1 MNYVGQLA
9 ESVFVTVKELYRGL
23 NPATLTG
30 GIDVIVVRQPDGS
43 LQCSPFHVR
52 FGKLGVL
59 RSKEKVVDIEINGE
73 PVYLQMKLGDNGE
86 AFFVE
91 ENEDFESR
99 VPAHLCTS
107 PILIEL
113 PEGAEE
119 TFEGPPCSGST
130 RRKKRRR
137 KRIRSDSHLREDGSS
152 SSDEREREREQ
163 TEQESPSKEEPT
175 TPMLAS
181 KSVYFSLFEE
191 PYEELGAVQTR
202 DVHPHSEGEWSP
214 SESRKSTHTSEV
226 TCCSVFYSRPSSPKS
241 DSELLVKPQES
252 SGPQMQWNWG
262 GFPKMCSAERGTVEV
277 QRVSPGIHCSDSSHF
292 RTIQWQ
298 DSFDM
303 GQEPGF
309 SCGRANSSVTVVV
322 RPKPR
327 TGPAVQPTESSPI
340 DLERTSNVAQST
352 PNHPTAE
359 PLTLALLAM
368 ASIDSPQAPGH
379 TKKQPQVETLQAG
392 EEVAKESA
400 SNLELEEARTVM
412 DNTVSMANVGNI
424 DGLASEGSIGDVE
437 CVANT
442 VSLIEND
449 CMDTHIPSKKGSKA
463 GTTSTDRLASNS
475 TATLANTASLA
486 NTTSLANAASLA
498 SVAGPNIIT
507 EFLGTIEHPDQY
519 SALPETNG
527 QGFAEGVVSEGDS
540 GIKPCTEGGEET
552 ENKSV
557 MMDRATE
564 SSLTNQAAE
573 SVGVTDMGATE
584 ALGEEHSGSADTT
597 GKAEHQD
604 KKKGKRSQHLGP
616 SDIYL
621 DDLSNLDP
629 EVAALYFPPKGE
641 TEGGLRPG
649 AEQGSGSGSGNQS
662 PQSVGSGAMDS
673 GTEYLS
679 DSTTDHMDVSM
690 SLCGRTGHTSQINKD
705 KFMEQVVNY
714 QDLVSNP
721 GIIEDPNLVICINS
735 KYYNWAVAAP
745 MVLSMQVFQKN
756 LPKSAID
763 QLVKDKMPKK
773 SGRWWFSWRR
783 KDMDT
788 NPNQTGEN
796 SKQDQ
801 EKAQAE
807 TEEASTSVSGPST
820 TILATLDDLTSDEET
835 GLGREGSLSSETIE
849 TRTTAQCFSQMYRKS
864 LRLTSDQIERLNL
877 REGANK
883 VVFSVTTQYQG
894 TCRCEAAIYLW
905 NWDDRVVISDIDG
918 TITKSDA
925 LGHILPQ
932 LGKDWTHQ
940 GIARLYHKIHQ
951 NGYKFLYCSA
961 RAIGM
966 ADITKG
972 YLQWVNDKGTVLPK
986 GPVLLAPSS
995 FFSALHREV
1004 VEKKPEVFKIA
1015 CLTDIRD
1022 LFNPQRQPFYAAFG
1036 NRTNDAYA
1044 YKKVGVPDTRIFTV
1058 NPKGEL
1064 IQEKTKGN
1072 KSSYTHLCELVEH
1085 FFPEISKDGTS
1096 SSFHCPEYSHFSYW
1110 REPLPPLDLSSLD

>member
-9 ESVFVTVKELYRGL
+9 ETVFVTVKELYRGL

-30 GIDVIVVRQPDGS
+30 AIDVIVVRQPDGS

-73 PVYLQMKLGDNGE
+73 PVHLQMKLGDNGE

-107 PILIEL
+107 PIHMEL
-113 PEGAEE
+113 LEVAEE
-119 TFEGPPCSGST
+119 TLEGLPSSGST

-137 KRIRSDSHLREDGSS
+137 VRIRSDSHLREDGSS
-152 SSDEREREREQ
+152 SSDERERERARDAQ
-163 TEQESPSKEEPT
+163 RLTEI
-175 TPMLAS
+175 
-181 KSVYFSLFEE
+181 KSVYFSLSEE
-191 PYEELGAVQTR
+191 PHEELVAVQTR
-202 DVHPHSEGEWSP
+202 DVHPHSDGEWSP
-214 SESRKSTHTSEV
+214 SES
-226 TCCSVFYSRPSSPKS
+226 VFYSRSSSPKS
-241 DSELLVKPQES
+241 DSELLVKPPES
-252 SGPQMQWNWG
+252 SGLPMQWNWG
-262 GFPKMCSAERGTVEV
+262 
-277 QRVSPGIHCSDSSHF
+277 
-292 RTIQWQ
+292 
-298 DSFDM
+298 
-303 GQEPGF
+303 
-309 SCGRANSSVTVVV
+309 
-322 RPKPR
+322 
-327 TGPAVQPTESSPI
+327 
-340 DLERTSNVAQST
+340 
-352 PNHPTAE
+352 
-359 PLTLALLAM
+359 
-368 ASIDSPQAPGH
+368 
-379 TKKQPQVETLQAG
+379 
-392 EEVAKESA
+392 
-400 SNLELEEARTVM
+400 
-412 DNTVSMANVGNI
+412 
-424 DGLASEGSIGDVE
+424 
-437 CVANT
+437 
-442 VSLIEND
+442 
-449 CMDTHIPSKKGSKA
+449 
-463 GTTSTDRLASNS
+463 
-475 TATLANTASLA
+475 
-486 NTTSLANAASLA
+486 
-498 SVAGPNIIT
+498 
-507 EFLGTIEHPDQY
+507 
-519 SALPETNG
+519 
-527 QGFAEGVVSEGDS
+527 
-540 GIKPCTEGGEET
+540 
-552 ENKSV
+552 
-557 MMDRATE
+557 
-564 SSLTNQAAE
+564 
-573 SVGVTDMGATE
+573 
-584 ALGEEHSGSADTT
+584 
-597 GKAEHQD
+597 
-604 KKKGKRSQHLGP
+604 GKRSQHLGP

-629 EVAALYFPPKGE
+629 EVAALYFPPKSE
-641 TEGGLRPG
+641 AEGCSQLS
-649 AEQGSGSGSGNQS
+649 AEQGSGSGNQS

-690 SLCGRTGHTSQINKD
+690 SLCGHTGHTSQINKD
-705 KFMEQVVNY
+705 QFMEHVVNY

-756 LPKSAID
+756 IPKSAID

-788 NPNQTGEN
+788 NSNQTGEN

-801 EKAQAE
+801 EEAQ
-807 TEEASTSVSGPST
+807 TKNDVSTSVSGPST
-820 TILATLDDLTSDEET
+820 TILATLDDLTSDEEA
-835 GLGREGSLSSETIE
+835 GLGRVGNLSSETIN
-849 TRTTAQCFSQMYRKS
+849 TAQCFSQMYRKS
-864 LRLTSDQIERLNL
+864 LRLTSEQIERLNL

-883 VVFSVTTQYQG
+883 VMFSVTTQYQG

-905 NWDDRVVISDIDG
+905 NWDDHVVISDIDG

-932 LGKDWTHQ
+932 LGKDWTHH

-1022 LFNPQRQPFYAAFG
+1022 LFNPQRKPFYAAFG
-1036 NRTNDAYA
+1036 NRTN
-1044 YKKVGVPDTRIFTV
+1044 VIF
-1058 NPKGEL
+1058 
-1064 IQEKTKGN
+1064 
-1072 KSSYTHLCELVEH
+1072 SSRYTHLSELVEH
-1085 FFPEISKDGTS
+1085 FFPMISEDGRS
-1096 SSFHCPEYSHFSYW
+1096 SSFDCPEFSHFSYW
-1110 REPLPPLDLSSLD
+1110 REPLPPLDLSTLD

>member
-91 ENEDFESR
+91 ENEDFEVCPFLVKYRMYSR

-119 TFEGPPCSGST
+119 TFESPPTSGST

-137 KRIRSDSHLREDGSS
+137 KRIRSDSHLRDDGSS

-163 TEQESPSKEEPT
+163 TEQESPSKEELT
-175 TPMLAS
+175 TSMLAS
-181 KSVYFSLFEE
+181 KSVYFSLSEQ
-191 PYEELGAVQTR
+191 PYEELGAVQNR

-214 SESRKSTHTSEV
+214 SES
-226 TCCSVFYSRPSSPKS
+226 SVFYSRPSSPKS

-262 GFPKMCSAERGTVEV
+262 GFPKMCLAERGMVEV

-327 TGPAVQPTESSPI
+327 TGPAVPHTETSPI
-340 DLERTSNVAQST
+340 DLERTS
-352 PNHPTAE
+352 
-359 PLTLALLAM
+359 M
-368 ASIDSPQAPGH
+368 R
-379 TKKQPQVETLQAG
+379 KTLQLG
-392 EEVAKESA
+392 EEGAKESA
-400 SNLELEEARTVM
+400 SNLELKEARSSLANIVSIANGG
-412 DNTVSMANVGNI
+412 NTDS
-424 DGLASEGSIGDVE
+424 LASEGSIGDVE

-449 CMDTHIPSKKGSKA
+449 CIDTPIPPKKGSKA
-463 GTTSTDRLASNS
+463 GTTSTDRLASNRID
-475 TATLANTASLA
+475 TLANTASLPDA
-486 NTTSLANAASLA
+486 ASLANAAV
-498 SVAGPNIIT
+498 SVLLCCVNT
-507 EFLGTIEHPDQY
+507 
-519 SALPETNG
+519 
-527 QGFAEGVVSEGDS
+527 
-540 GIKPCTEGGEET
+540 
-552 ENKSV
+552 
-557 MMDRATE
+557 
-564 SSLTNQAAE
+564 
-573 SVGVTDMGATE
+573 
-584 ALGEEHSGSADTT
+584 
-597 GKAEHQD
+597 
-604 KKKGKRSQHLGP
+604 GKRSQHLGP

-641 TEGGLRPG
+641 TEGSSRQG
-649 AEQGSGSGSGNQS
+649 AEQGSGSGNQS

-679 DSTTDHMDVSM
+679 DSTSDHMDVSM
-690 SLCGRTGHTSQINKD
+690 SLCGRTGHTSHINKD

-721 GIIEDPNLVICINS
+721 GLIEDPNLVICINS

-788 NPNQTGEN
+788 NPNQV
-796 SKQDQ
+796 
-801 EKAQAE
+801 AYR
-807 TEEASTSVSGPST
+807 SVFQSRLGP
-820 TILATLDDLTSDEET
+820 ATLDDLTSDEEA
-835 GLGREGSLSSETIE
+835 GLGRDGSLSSETSE
-849 TRTTAQCFSQMYRKS
+849 TMTTAQCFSQMYRKS

-1004 VEKKPEVFKIA
+1004 VEKKPEVFKVA

-1072 KSSYTHLCELVEH
+1072 KSSYTHLGELVEH

-1110 REPLPPLDLSSLD
+1110 REPLPPLDMSSLD